1 MSFRFFLNII
11 YLKKKIFIVHVMCFI
26 VSNMFYCAQNVMCE
40 LLNLEVSAVPNGTL
54 FILLIM

>member
-1 MSFRFFLNII
+1 
-11 YLKKKIFIVHVMCFI
+11 MCFI